1 MTLTERINNDIK
13 EAMKARDQQKLAA
26 LLDIKSKLLLEAT
39 KGGGDG
45 SVDEEVGLKILNK
58 LYKQRVETAELYIT
72 QERPDLAEEETTQAD
87 VIKAYLPEALSEAE
101 IQTIVKDILK
111 ETGASSMADMGK
123 VMGLAS
129 QKMAGRADGKL
140 ISQFVRQAL
149 A

>member
-26 LLDIKSKLLLEAT
+26 LRDIKSKLLLEAT